1 MARLRRY
8 AEHRSRRPN
17 GPRRATRAVPCRARV
32 RLDVPGAQL
41 TRHDESASGRM
52 ARLNRTDEVRVPMA
66 VKLDRIDIN
75 ILAQLQKN
83 GRITNINLAK
93 AVALSPSPCLLR
105 VKRLEEAG
113 YITSYNARIDLAK
126 LGETITVFTEVTL
139 NDHHR
144 EDFVKFESS
153 IRTIDEVIECHL
165 VSGGYDYLVRFIARG
180 VAHYQQIIESILER
194 DIGVA
199 KYFSYIVIK
208 SPIEKLHYP
217 LARLFPTEP

>member
-1 MARLRRY
+1 MA
-8 AEHRSRRPN
+8 
-17 GPRRATRAVPCRARV
+17 AVR
-32 RLDVPGAQL
+32 
-41 TRHDESASGRM
+41 
-52 ARLNRTDEVRVPMA
+52 
-66 VKLDRIDIN
+66 LDRIDIN
-75 ILAQLQKN
+75 ILAQLQRN
-83 GRITNINLAK
+83 GRISNINLAN
-93 AVALSPSPCLLR
+93 AVALSPSPCLQR

-144 EDFVKFESS
+144 EDFSKFESA

-165 VSGGYDYLVRFIARG
+165 ISGGYDYLLKFIARG
-180 VAHYQQIIESILER
+180 VAHYQSVIESILER

-217 LARLFPTEP
+217 LAKLVNLDRI

>member
-1 MARLRRY
+1 MGSL
-8 AEHRSRRPN
+8 
-17 GPRRATRAVPCRARV
+17 
-32 RLDVPGAQL
+32 
-41 TRHDESASGRM
+41 
-52 ARLNRTDEVRVPMA
+52 
-66 VKLDRIDIN
+66 KLDRIDIN
-75 ILAQLQKN
+75 ILAQLQRN
-83 GRITNINLAK
+83 ARLTNINLAS
-93 AVALSPSPCLLR
+93 AVALSPSPCLQR

-144 EDFVKFESS
+144 EDFVKFEAS

-165 VSGGYDYLVRFIARG
+165 ISGGYDYLLKFLTRG
-180 VAHYQQIIESILER
+180 VAHYQSVIETILER

-217 LARLFPTEP
+217 LAKLVDVDV

>member
-1 MARLRRY
+1 MG
-8 AEHRSRRPN
+8 SI
-17 GPRRATRAVPCRARV
+17 
-32 RLDVPGAQL
+32 
-41 TRHDESASGRM
+41 
-52 ARLNRTDEVRVPMA
+52 
-66 VKLDRIDIN
+66 KLDRIDIN
-75 ILAQLQKN
+75 ILAQLQRN
-83 GRITNINLAK
+83 ARLTNIALAS

-144 EDFVKFESS
+144 EDFVKFEAS
-153 IRTIDEVIECHL
+153 IRSVDEVIECHL
-165 VSGGYDYLVRFIARG
+165 ISGGYDYLLKFITRG
-180 VAHYQQIIESILER
+180 VAHYQSVIEDILER

-217 LARLFPTEP
+217 LAKLVNVDP

>member
-1 MARLRRY
+1 MA
-8 AEHRSRRPN
+8 
-17 GPRRATRAVPCRARV
+17 
-32 RLDVPGAQL
+32 
-41 TRHDESASGRM
+41 
-52 ARLNRTDEVRVPMA
+52 A
-66 VKLDRIDIN
+66 VKLDRIDVN
-75 ILAQLQKN
+75 ILAQLQRN
-83 GRITNINLAK
+83 ARITNINLAN
-93 AVALSPSPCLLR
+93 AVSLSPSPCLLR

-144 EDFVKFESS
+144 EDFVKFEAS

-165 VSGGYDYLVRFIARG
+165 ISGGYDYLLKFLTRG
-180 VAHYQQIIESILER
+180 VAHYQSVIENILER

-217 LARLFPTEP
+217 LAKLVDLDR

>member
-1 MARLRRY
+1 M
-8 AEHRSRRPN
+8 P
-17 GPRRATRAVPCRARV
+17 V
-32 RLDVPGAQL
+32 
-41 TRHDESASGRM
+41 
-52 ARLNRTDEVRVPMA
+52 

-75 ILAQLQKN
+75 ILAQLQRN
-83 GRITNINLAK
+83 ARITNINLAN
-93 AVALSPSPCLLR
+93 AVSLSPSPCLLR

-144 EDFVKFESS
+144 EDFVKFEASM
-153 IRTIDEVIECHL
+153 RTIDEVIECHL
-165 VSGGYDYLVRFIARG
+165 ISGGYDYLLKFLTRG
-180 VAHYQQIIESILER
+180 VAHYQSVIENILER
-194 DIGVA
+194 DVGVA

-217 LARLFPTEP
+217 LAKLVDVER

>member
-1 MARLRRY
+1 MA
-8 AEHRSRRPN
+8 
-17 GPRRATRAVPCRARV
+17 
-32 RLDVPGAQL
+32 
-41 TRHDESASGRM
+41 
-52 ARLNRTDEVRVPMA
+52 A

-75 ILAQLQKN
+75 ILAQLQRN
-83 GRITNINLAK
+83 ARITNINLAN
-93 AVALSPSPCLLR
+93 AVSLSPSPCLLR

-144 EDFVKFESS
+144 EDFVKFEAS
-153 IRTIDEVIECHL
+153 IRAIDEVIECHL
-165 VSGGYDYLVRFIARG
+165 ISGGYDYLLKFLTRG
-180 VAHYQQIIESILER
+180 VAHYQSVIENILER

-217 LARLFPTEP
+217 LAKLVDVER

>member
-1 MARLRRY
+1 MG
-8 AEHRSRRPN
+8 SI
-17 GPRRATRAVPCRARV
+17 
-32 RLDVPGAQL
+32 
-41 TRHDESASGRM
+41 
-52 ARLNRTDEVRVPMA
+52 
-66 VKLDRIDIN
+66 KLDRIDIN
-75 ILAQLQKN
+75 ILAQLQRN
-83 GRITNINLAK
+83 ARLTNIALAS

-144 EDFVKFESS
+144 EDFVKFEAA
-153 IRTIDEVIECHL
+153 IRTVDEVIECHL
-165 VSGGYDYLVRFIARG
+165 ISGGYDYLLKFITRG
-180 VAHYQQIIESILER
+180 VAHYQSVIEDILER

-217 LARLFPTEP
+217 LAKLVNVDP